1 MKGRLPPWFK
11 QKLAEPKIMSTMQ
24 ELLNGLSLHTICE
37 NAHCPNIGK
46 CFSEGTATFLIL
58 GDVCTRRCTFC
69 AVKKGAPIPVDEE
82 EPKHLLEAVEK
93 LDLSYIVITSVTRD
107 DLADGGAAQFAK
119 TIKLLHENK
128 EGAIVEVLVPDFRGS
143 MEAIKTVVEARPEVV
158 NHNIETVPRL
168 YPEVRPG
175 ADYNRS
181 LELLFRVK
189 NLDPEIVTKSGLML
203 GLGETKA
210 EVLEVMNDLREADC
224 DLLTIGQ
231 YLSPSPQHHPVVRFV
246 SPEEFAEYEDI
257 GKEMGFAQ
265 VASAPLV
272 RSSFK
277 AAELYTKAKA
287 EKLSI

>member
-1 MKGRLPPWFK
+1 
-11 QKLAEPKIMSTMQ
+11 MSTMQ
-24 ELLNGLSLHTICE
+24 GLLDGLSLHTICE
-37 NAHCPNIGK
+37 NAHCPNIGR

-69 AVKKGAPIPVDEE
+69 AVKKGAPTPVDEE
-82 EPKHLLEAVEK
+82 EPQHLLEAVEK

-107 DLADGGAAQFAK
+107 DLADGGATQFAK

-128 EGAIVEVLVPDFRGS
+128 EGAIVEVLVPDFHGS
-143 MEAIKTVVEARPEVV
+143 MEAIKRVVEAHPEVV

-189 NLDPEIVTKSGLML
+189 NLDSEIVTKSGLIL

-210 EVLEVMNDLREADC
+210 EVLEVMNDLRETNC

-246 SPEEFAEYEDI
+246 LPEEFTDYEDI

-277 AAELYTKAKA
+277 ATELYTKAKA

>member
-1 MKGRLPPWFK
+1 
-11 QKLAEPKIMSTMQ
+11 MQ
-24 ELLNGLSLHTICE
+24 GLLDGLSLHTICE
-37 NAHCPNIGK
+37 NALCPNIGK
-46 CFSEGTATFLIL
+46 CFAEGTATFLIL

-69 AVKKGAPIPVDEE
+69 AVKKGVPTPVDEE
-82 EPKHLLEAVEK
+82 EPQHLLEAVEK

-107 DLADGGAAQFAK
+107 DLPDGGAAQFAK
-119 TIKLLHENK
+119 TIKLTHENR

-143 MEAIKTVVEARPEVV
+143 MEAIKMVVEAHPEVV

-210 EVLEVMNDLREADC
+210 EVLEVMNDLREANC

-246 SPEEFAEYEDI
+246 LPEKFAEYESI
-257 GKEMGFAQ
+257 GKEMGFVQ

-277 AAELYTKAKA
+277 AAELYAKAKGQV
-287 EKLSI
+287 EKRAI